1 MPEIPNSN
9 ILPVVNLSTFD
20 VRDERTLN
28 GNKTR
33 IETGNYVG
41 GLSPEEIKIGDE
53 FFLPIGGYFNSINE
67 IPDNIAKQ
75 LQEKAKKRVRQQDL
89 DRKLDRRAKAA
100 KETEKDLAI

>member
-75 LQEKAKKRVRQQDL
+75 LQENSARRIRQQD
-89 DRKLDRRAKAA
+89 LDRRAKAA
-100 KETEKDLAI
+100 KEAEKDLAI

>member
-75 LQEKAKKRVRQQDL
+75 LQDKAKKRVRQQDI
-89 DRKLDRRAKAA
+89 DRRAKAA
-100 KETEKDLAI
+100 KEAEKDLAI

>member
-20 VRDERTLN
+20 VRDERTLD
-28 GNKTR
+28 GNKTT
-33 IETGNYVG
+33 IETGIYVG
-41 GLSPEEIKIGDE
+41 GLSPEGIKIGDE

-75 LQEKAKKRVRQQDL
+75 LQENSARRIRQQD
-89 DRKLDRRAKAA
+89 LDRRAKAA
-100 KETEKDLAI
+100 KEAEKDLAI

>member
-20 VRDERTLN
+20 VRDERTLD
-28 GNKTR
+28 GNKTT
-33 IETGNYVG
+33 IETGIYVG
-41 GLSPEEIKIGDE
+41 GLSPEGIKLGDE

-75 LQEKAKKRVRQQDL
+75 LQENSARRIRQQD
-89 DRKLDRRAKAA
+89 LDRRAKAA
-100 KETEKDLAI
+100 KEAEKDLAI

>member
-20 VRDERTLN
+20 VRDERTLD
-28 GNKTR
+28 GNKTT
-33 IETGNYVG
+33 IETGIYVG
-41 GLSPEEIKIGDE
+41 GLSPEGIKIGDE

-75 LQEKAKKRVRQQDL
+75 LQDKAEKRVRQQDI
-89 DRKLDRRAKAA
+89 DRRAKAA
-100 KETEKDLAI
+100 KEAEKDLAI

>member
-20 VRDERTLN
+20 VRDERTLD
-28 GNKTR
+28 GNKTT
-33 IETGNYVG
+33 IETGIYVG
-41 GLSPEEIKIGDE
+41 GLSPEGIKIGDE

-75 LQEKAKKRVRQQDL
+75 LQDKAKKRVRQQDI
-89 DRKLDRRAKAA
+89 DRRAKAA
-100 KETEKDLAI
+100 KEAEKDLAI

>member
-20 VRDERTLN
+20 VRDERTLD
-28 GNKTR
+28 GNRTT
-33 IETGNYVG
+33 IETGTYVG
-41 GLSPEEIKIGDE
+41 GLSSEGIKIGNE

-75 LQEKAKKRVRQQDL
+75 LQDKAEKRVRQQDI
-89 DRKLDRRAKAA
+89 DRRAKAA
-100 KETEKDLAI
+100 KEAEKDLAI

>member
-41 GLSPEEIKIGDE
+41 GLSPEGIKIGDE

-75 LQEKAKKRVRQQDL
+75 LQEQAKKRVRQQDI
-89 DRKLDRRAKAA
+89 DRRAKAA
-100 KETEKDLAI
+100 KEAEKDLAI